1 MVVRPEALRLSS
13 LKGSDVCFEASV
25 IESRLLGRMSYIHL
39 SSDSRQRAGENIH
52 LHCKIPGR
60 VLPSKGECV
69 RVYID
74 LEQTFIFERN

>member
-1 MVVRPEALRLSS
+1 MKPGETAVKLAEPGKVPQAGEKFRKACETLVKVVNLVERR
-13 LKGSDVCFEASV
+13 EAS
-25 IESRLLGRMSYIHL
+25 
-39 SSDSRQRAGENIH
+39 RAGENIH